1 MLFRLPNGTELCS
14 CRSRGSLSVSI
25 PVYGPGSGYS
35 EKCTDTPV
43 FQITYT
49 YQNKNLFQ
57 FPLDTPTLG
66 EIEFVEEIGQE
77 GEFKL
82 SLEVYEEKDHFV
94 LCFKYDANQFDAE
107 DIKSMMNHYQIL
119 LASNGE
125 SR

>member
-1 MLFRLPNGTELCS
+1 M
-14 CRSRGSLSVSI
+14 
-25 PVYGPGSGYS
+25 
-35 EKCTDTPV
+35 
-43 FQITYT
+43 
-49 YQNKNLFQ
+49 FQ